1 MKRRKRKK
9 RASKTCIYDRLSV
22 FLVVVY
28 KECSV
33 DFRALQVEGGAKVM
47 EVTRE
52 TWLDKPQ
59 WSQIR
64 RSPDFAEI
72 CGRFG
77 TGLSMPKYEVLFA
90 CGFPE
95 HAYRTL
101 DKILGEMSSSSH
113 YFARMMKTKG
123 DSERLKLCCE
133 AIALISAASD
143 MYSRFFLSFD
153 CMSPLFR
160 VLEVDHGEASLLALT
175 AITHI
180 VETCAPIAETVLTDA
195 MVSKLFGA
203 FDNARECKWKK
214 SYMFTLSSVA
224 VHVKSRD
231 VISKLCMLFKCHV
244 ENRQLFPIAVRG
256 LSNISNNWPQC
267 IIDCNIVQGLLQSM
281 TPENDLVIVLIVNIL
296 MNLLKF
302 QPNAVTEHVDPPS
315 LQRIAIV
322 LLDREP
328 CHYTIHLIR
337 FITELCC
344 KDPSLA
350 QSMLD
355 PSFLVIISKLLTL
368 AGIDVKSATFCLV
381 ITMLE
386 LSHAVPTPEICAEMI
401 DALDMVPHAMAA
413 RASNVLVPMFQA
425 ISPNDD
431 VIHSFMEAVHSL
443 DASYD
448 EQLSVAVANATSA
461 FD

>member
-9 RASKTCIYDRLSV
+9 KASKTWIYDRLSV

-33 DFRALQVEGGAKVM
+33 DFRAFEVESGAKVM
-47 EVTRE
+47 EITRE

-95 HAYRTL
+95 HAYQTL

-113 YFARMMKTKG
+113 YFTRMMRTKG

-180 VETCAPIAETVLTDA
+180 LEACAPIAETVLTDA
-195 MVSKLFGA
+195 MVSKLFVA
-203 FDNARECKWKK
+203 FDNARDAKWKK

-224 VHVKSRD
+224 LHVKSRD
-231 VISKLCMLFKCHV
+231 VIDKLCILFKDHV

-267 IIDCNIVQGLLQSM
+267 IIDSNIVQGLLQSM
-281 TPENDLVIVLIVNIL
+281 TPENDLVIVLIINIL
-296 MNLLKF
+296 MNILKF
-302 QPNAVTEHVDPPS
+302 QPNAVTDHVDPPN

-328 CHYTIHLIR
+328 CHYTINMIR

-344 KDPSLA
+344 KDSRLA
-350 QSMLD
+350 QIMQD
-355 PSFLVIISKLLTL
+355 PPFLVIISKLLTL
-368 AGIDVKSATFCLV
+368 ASIDVKSATFCLV
-381 ITMLE
+381 VTVLE
-386 LSHAVPTPEICAEMI
+386 LSHAVPTPEICAEII
-401 DALDMVPHAMAA
+401 DSLEMVPHAMAA
-413 RASNVLVPMFQA
+413 RAINVLVPMFQA
-425 ISPNDD
+425 LNPNDD
-431 VIHSFMEAVHSL
+431 IIQSFMEAVRSL
-443 DASYD
+443 DTSHD
-448 EQLSVAVANATSA
+448 DQLSVAVTNATSA